1 VSLSYTFTGRASYQP
16 DSPAEC
22 HPLVVAVECRI
33 GAFPNPVLALLD
45 TASEWCVLPAAIAE
59 ELGCSTEPADLV
71 YLTRLGQLPGRWH
84 RIPVLFPASVGVTLE
99 VEATWLALS
108 NWSGPA
114 VIGWKGC
121 LERMRFALDPREN
134 SFCFADASEPLAAT
148 RREARRGERAPRRRG
163 G

>member
-1 VSLSYTFTGRASYQP
+1 LSLSHTFTGRAVYQP
-16 DSPAEC
+16 DSPVEG
-22 HPLVVAVECRI
+22 HSLLVAVECRI
-33 GAFPNPVLALLD
+33 GELPNSVLALLD

-59 ELGCSTEPADLV
+59 ELGCSAEPQDLV
-71 YLTRLGQLPGRWH
+71 YHTRLGQLPGRWH
-84 RIPVLFPASVGVTLE
+84 RIPVLFLADQGVTLE

-134 SFCFADASEPLAAT
+134 SFCFADASEPLAS
-148 RREARRGERAPRRRG
+148 P
-163 G
+163 